1 MKKKSHK
8 RMQMG
13 GMAKMDDAAGRA
25 MMKDLRGSR
34 GAPMV
39 AKTMSPQE
47 GSAMIRNLRGSRGG
61 RGAMMSDIIGQKA
74 PREAMRAE
82 PVQRDYQALESNV
95 MKTAPDSRG
104 EALAAELNK
113 NAAMPMRRPAGGR
126 YPLLKDAPASNA
138 PVAQPKVA
146 APSATMVGRAAAPIS
161 DGRGALAST
170 LSLNKGVPAMKKGGV
185 VKSKKMRGGGL
196 ARKGVGMALAKGGL
210 AKRAGGC
217 AKRGVGRGKMV

>member
-47 GSAMIRNLRGSRGG
+47 GSAMIRNARGGRGG

-74 PREAMRAE
+74 PREAMMAE
-82 PVQRDYQALESNV
+82 PVQRDYQALESNI
-95 MKTAPDSRG
+95 MKTAPASRG

-113 NAAMPMRRPAGGR
+113 NAAMMA
-126 YPLLKDAPASNA
+126 
-138 PVAQPKVA
+138 AQPKVA
-146 APSATMVGRAAAPIS
+146 APSATMIGSPATPIA